1 MADAYN
7 STSTLSNLVK
17 TGYDR
22 KFRLALRSL
31 PQFRSIADVKPANE
45 TNPGDSVAFHIYS
58 DLAPATTP
66 LNEITDPDAVANA
79 QPAPI
84 SVTLEERGNYQV
96 TTRRLRAFTLDP
108 KTDGNLA
115 NILAYNMVD
124 SLDAVV
130 RAKLDGATQVVRES
144 AGSLSTS
151 AAVTTITGTDV
162 HKARDY
168 RYALTKLRTAS
179 VMPLRGDKYGVFI
192 HPEAALDLR
201 TETGAAAWRTPQ
213 EYQNV
218 EALRAGEI
226 GTWEGGIFMETPR
239 ATNVQAGSGAGAA
252 QVRVFNSYVFG
263 QECLAE
269 AVAEEPH
276 LVLDGVVVDPLK
288 RKIAAGW
295 YGIIGWNRFRP
306 ESLWVVQGASSIH
319 PTV

>member
-1 MADAYN
+1 VPNAYQ
-7 STSTLSNLVK
+7 STSVLSNLVK

-58 DLAPATTP
+58 DLAPVTTT
-66 LNEITDPDAVANA
+66 LDEITDPDSVAVAN
-79 QPAPI
+79 PAPI
-84 SVTLEERGNYQV
+84 SVTLEERGNYSV

-115 NILAYNMVD
+115 NILAFNMVD

-130 RAKLDGATQVVRES
+130 RGKLDAGTQVIRES
-144 AGSLSTS
+144 AGALSTT
-151 AAVTTITGTDV
+151 AAVTTVTPTDV

-168 RYALTKLRTAS
+168 RYAITKLRAAN
-179 VMPLRGDKYGVFI
+179 VLPMRGDKYGVFI

-213 EYQNV
+213 EYQAV
-218 EALRAGEI
+218 EALKAGEI

-239 ATNVQAGSGAGAA
+239 ATNAQSGSGAGGT
-252 QVRVFNSYVFG
+252 QTRVFNSYVLG
-263 QECLAE
+263 QEALAE

-288 RKIAAGW
+288 RKVAAGW
-295 YGIIGWNRFRP
+295 YGIIGWNLFRP
-306 ESLWVVQGASSIH
+306 ESLWVIQGASSIH
-319 PTV
+319 PNA

>member
-1 MADAYN
+1 MPDAYN
-7 STSTLSNLVK
+7 STAVLTNLVK

-22 KFRLALRSL
+22 KFRLALRSM
-31 PQFRSIADVKPANE
+31 PQFRSVADVKPANE

-58 DLAPATTP
+58 DLAPVTTT
-66 LNEITDPDAVANA
+66 LDEITDPSAVANSN
-79 QPAPI
+79 PTPI
-84 SVTLEERGNYQV
+84 SVTLEERGNYSV

-130 RAKLDGATQVVRES
+130 RGKLDGGTQVVREIGGTLT
-144 AGSLSTS
+144 AGG
-151 AAVTTITGTDV
+151 AVTGVTGTDV

-168 RYALTKLRTAS
+168 RYAITKLRAAN
-179 VMPLRGDKYGVFI
+179 VIPMRGDKYGVFI

-213 EYQNV
+213 EYQAV
-218 EALRAGEI
+218 EALKAGEI

-239 ATNVQAGSGAGAA
+239 CTNAQVGSGSGGT
-252 QVRVFNSYVFG
+252 QTRVFNSYVLG
-263 QECLAE
+263 QEALAE

-295 YGIIGWNRFRP
+295 YGIIGWNLFRP
-306 ESLWVVQGASSIH
+306 QSLWLVQGTSSIH
-319 PTV
+319 NQA

>member
-1 MADAYN
+1 MPDAYN
-7 STSTLSNLVK
+7 STSVLTNLVK

-22 KFRLALRSL
+22 KFRLALRSM
-31 PQFRSIADVKPANE
+31 PQFRSVADVKPANE

-58 DLAPATTP
+58 DLAPVTTT
-66 LNEITDPDAVANA
+66 LDEITDPSAVANA
-79 QPAPI
+79 NPTPI
-84 SVTLEERGNYQV
+84 SVTLEERGNYSV

-130 RAKLDGATQVVRES
+130 RGKLDAGTQVIREIS
-144 AGSLSTS
+144 GTLTAGG
-151 AAVTTITGTDV
+151 AVTGVTGTDV

-168 RYALTKLRTAS
+168 RYAITKLRAAN
-179 VMPLRGDKYGVFI
+179 VIPMRGDKYGVFI

-213 EYQNV
+213 EYQQV
-218 EALRAGEI
+218 EALKAGEI

-239 ATNVQAGSGAGAA
+239 CTNAQVGSGSGGT
-252 QVRVFNSYVFG
+252 QTRVFNSYVLG
-263 QECLAE
+263 QEALAE

-295 YGIIGWNRFRP
+295 YGIIGWNLFRP
-306 ESLWVVQGASSIH
+306 QSLWLVQGTSSIH
-319 PTV
+319 NQA